1 MQALKTYID
10 RAIDGGIVRNDA
22 DLAHRLGVAPSTVC
36 RWRDGSRHPDED
48 QAAALAALLG
58 KPEILAECMG
68 ARAKKP
74 ENRRMWERAANAL
87 RMTAALGVVGGV
99 VLYTTAPALPA
110 APVLASAVAVS
121 ALCEVLRRRRE
132 RRQQRLKPHVGPLRR
147 WSDQYGT
154 ERVQHERIDARRQQ
168 AQTLATDAP
177 LPCANARA

>member
-1 MQALKTYID
+1 MQPLKTYID
-10 RAIDGGIVRNDA
+10 RAIDAGIVRNDA
-22 DLAHRLGVAPSTVC
+22 ELAHRLGVARSTVS
-36 RWRDGSRHPDED
+36 RWREGDRHPDED

-74 ENRRMWERAANAL
+74 ANRAMWEKAATAL
-87 RMTAALGVVGGV
+87 RMSAALGIVGGV
-99 VLYTTAPALPA
+99 VLYTTAPALQA

-132 RRQQRLKPHVGPLRR
+132 RRQQRTQPHIGPRRR

-154 ERVQHERIDARRQQ
+154 DRVQHERIDARRQQ

-177 LPCANARA
+177 LPCPNAGA